1 MTRNRFLL
9 LGAIVPGPFGLVMM
23 VAPEMILSKPSGGLG
38 SDSAVVAM
46 LSTHHTAKAP
56 DITSWLGSQPLT
68 LKGQDNIDNL

>member
-23 VAPEMILSKPSGGLG
+23 VAPEMILSNHLVALG
-38 SDSAVVAM
+38 AIVLWLQS

-56 DITSWLGSQPLT
+56 DIISWPGSQPLT
-68 LKGQDNIDNL
+68 LKGQDKMNNL